1 MLLPGTP
8 TTNTNSPSLLTGLIY
23 DETGDR
29 LCPTHANKKGRRY
42 RYYISK
48 RLMHKTG
55 STTGGWRLPAT
66 ELEAVIQ
73 QVIQEFLGDKLRIVE
88 TLHLDGKSPD
98 RLRTIVGEFAA
109 AADEI
114 RNGSAERR
122 GSLLF
127 AVVHRIELGA
137 EFALHRVQAKQ
148 SFGITVRPANRWN
161 RSMGRDIQRRHARSA
176 EIGGA
181 SRRSS

>member
-1 MLLPGTP
+1 M
-8 TTNTNSPSLLTGLIY
+8 
-23 DETGDR
+23 
-29 LCPTHANKKGRRY
+29 A
-42 RYYISK
+42 
-48 RLMHKTG
+48 
-55 STTGGWRLPAT
+55 LPAT

-98 RLRTIVGEFAA
+98 RLRTIIGEFAA
-109 AADEI
+109 AAAEI

-137 EFALHRVQAKQ
+137 
-148 SFGITVRPANRWN
+148 N
-161 RSMGRDIQRRHARSA
+161 RSASSSSEAVFWDYCPTRQPMEQVYGTRHSA
-176 EIGGA
+176 S
-181 SRRSS
+181 SRPFG